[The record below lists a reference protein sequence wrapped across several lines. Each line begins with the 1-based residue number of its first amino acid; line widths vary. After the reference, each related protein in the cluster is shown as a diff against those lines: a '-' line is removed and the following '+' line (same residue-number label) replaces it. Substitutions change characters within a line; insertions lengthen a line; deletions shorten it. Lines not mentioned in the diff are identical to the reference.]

1 MLFFVFLNQFQ
12 WWQMRNYILDP
23 YRTTKAYYWATFL
36 KTQVTPEQQ
45 ELLLVNRD
53 FTGNNEFTDKQKYT
67 CKTLVNNHFS
77 KLKGGSFYSPSEEE
91 FGYSHKV
98 PFSELTKKDHA
109 WIELRFDYKCTST
122 EQPIL
127 VAFCMDRKNGAYG
140 YTTFEL
146 EQDSTNWKSKTIHF
160 LTPEIRSKNDILK
173 IDFWK
178 RSPSN
183 LWMDNLKIMVY
194 EKK

>member
-1 MLFFVFLNQFQ
+1 M
-12 WWQMRNYILDP
+12 
-23 YRTTKAYYWATFL
+23 
-36 KTQVTPEQQ
+36 
-45 ELLLVNRD
+45 VNRD
-53 FTGNNEFTDKQKYT
+53 FTGNNQFIEKQKYIGKT
-67 CKTLVNNHFS
+67 CVYDFFS
-77 KLKGGSFYSPSEEE
+77 ALRGGCFYSPSEEE
-91 FGYSHKV
+91 FGYSYKV
-98 PFSELTKKDHA
+98 PFSEMTKKDHV
-109 WIELRFDYKCTST
+109 WIELSFDYKSTIT